1 MGEPEWLHCEA
12 SGCAVG
18 SSSRNLRWRLV
29 LLAGTGLLVKSFLR
43 LTSVDPGFR
52 TERILSFR
60 VDLPSAAYPTQP
72 QIRDFYDRLLGRIAR
87 QPGILSAAA
96 ISRLPIRM
104 SGSFRSR
111 FRAETGALVG
121 VSDPSIA
128 VRIVTPGYFETMGVP
143 LVKGRLVSGQDRS
156 GSLPV
161 VLINEAAATWMF
173 PGQDP
178 IGRRILNFSYN
189 PIEQAAEAFTIVGVV
204 GDVRSRSLG
213 VGPQPEVYFSH
224 AQVPLGTMSVVFH
237 AAGDPLRLTRAI
249 RNQAAA
255 IDANLPVT
263 EFLPIE
269 EVLTDSLDRQRLLV
283 GMLSLFSGVALA
295 LAAVGVFGV
304 INFAVAQRTRE
315 IGVRI
320 ALGAKPWAVVRAVVG
335 RASALVLAGLVIG
348 IAGALALTRILEAE
362 LFDVSPTDPAAFVG
376 VTLVLFMTSLL
387 ASLIPAYR
395 ATTVDPLTALRAD

>member
-1 MGEPEWLHCEA
+1 
-12 SGCAVG
+12 
-18 SSSRNLRWRLV
+18 
-29 LLAGTGLLVKSFLR
+29 
-43 LTSVDPGFR
+43 
-52 TERILSFR
+52 
-60 VDLPSAAYPTQP
+60 
-72 QIRDFYDRLLGRIAR
+72 
-87 QPGILSAAA
+87 
-96 ISRLPIRM
+96 
-104 SGSFRSR
+104 
-111 FRAETGALVG
+111 
-121 VSDPSIA
+121 
-128 VRIVTPGYFETMGVP
+128 
-143 LVKGRLVSGQDRS
+143 
-156 GSLPV
+156 
-161 VLINEAAATWMF
+161 MF

-213 VGPQPEVYFSH
+213 VGPQPEAYFSH

-249 RNQAAA
+249 RNEAAA

-335 RASALVLAGLVIG
+335 GASALVLAGLVIG